1 MASNVRPHGN
11 NVSIEVD
18 SAVVSGDIV
27 RQGNLVG
34 VAQYDATRG
43 NDGAMYTVVAIEGV
57 GNAVSADTSGYVVGE
72 PIFAVGANGEP
83 CDTSPTT
90 GDVVLGIVTAVT
102 PDRVWFKLSPAVSSG
117 GGGGGA
123 DIDWSD
129 INQPDGI
136 MLRAGDEDAVM
147 IAPGAVSMAVGY
159 SQMAVSSEMGVVING
174 TDSTYLMSG
183 GTVTLREGQR
193 QITVGQILDRL
204 EALEA

>member
-11 NVSIEVD
+11 NVSIEVGSD
-18 SAVVSGDIV
+18 VVSGDIV

-57 GNAVSADTSGYVVGE
+57 GNAVSTDTSGYVVGE

-83 CDTSPTT
+83 CDTSPTD

-117 GGGGGA
+117 GGA
-123 DIDWSD
+123 DIDWADVSEPGTLK
-129 INQPDGI
+129 IAVPD
-136 MLRAGDEDAVM
+136 
-147 IAPGAVSMAVGY
+147 
-159 SQMAVSSEMGVVING
+159 VSSSSIELTPERATIV
-174 TDSTYLMSG
+174 G
-183 GTVTLREGQR
+183 GTTADIPFTLKPIHMTASTIHLNGSVNVAGLVDDLEATINDLTAR
-193 QITVGQILDRL
+193 I
-204 EALEA
+204 EALEP